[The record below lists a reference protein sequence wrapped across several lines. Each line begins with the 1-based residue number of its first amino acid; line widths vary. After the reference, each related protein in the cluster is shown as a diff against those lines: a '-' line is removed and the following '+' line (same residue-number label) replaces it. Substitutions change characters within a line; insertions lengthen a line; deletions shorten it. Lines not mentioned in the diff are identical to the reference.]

1 MLEIAGR
8 QIPDTLEEIA
18 ATGRTA
24 LLLWDMHGDLDT
36 RACNWREIVPRIA
49 RLTKTA
55 RAAGVPV
62 YYSLQN
68 HFDLATEESPVW
80 VRSRAK
86 REKASPRAKP
96 TDKAADKVTHKSEE
110 HAHVFV
116 DGIAP
121 EPGDYVFEKRRS
133 SGFEGTDL
141 DLSLR
146 FRGIGT
152 VLMAGISTE
161 GGVEVTT
168 RCGLNLGYYMVVLRD
183 CVGSRRIEMR
193 DLALEFMEKT
203 QVDIATSDDVMAV
216 WARPKAG

>member
-1 MLEIAGR
+1 MLEVAGR
-8 QIPDTLEEIA
+8 KIPDTLEEIA
-18 ATGRTA
+18 ARGRTA
-24 LLLWDMHGDLDT
+24 LLLWDMHGDLDA
-36 RACNWREIVPRIA
+36 RACNSQEIVPRLA
-49 RLTKTA
+49 RLTKAA

-62 YYSLQN
+62 YYSVQN

-86 REKASPRAKP
+86 REKASPRGKTAN
-96 TDKAADKVTHKSEE
+96 KAASKGEE
-110 HAHVFV
+110 HAPTFV
-116 DGIAP
+116 ESIAP
-121 EPGDYVFEKRRS
+121 QPGDYVFKKRRS

-152 VLMAGISTE
+152 VLIAGISTE
-161 GGVEVTT
+161 GGVEVTV

-193 DLALEFMEKT
+193 DLALDFMEKT
-203 QVDIATSDDVMAV
+203 QVDIATSDDVIAL